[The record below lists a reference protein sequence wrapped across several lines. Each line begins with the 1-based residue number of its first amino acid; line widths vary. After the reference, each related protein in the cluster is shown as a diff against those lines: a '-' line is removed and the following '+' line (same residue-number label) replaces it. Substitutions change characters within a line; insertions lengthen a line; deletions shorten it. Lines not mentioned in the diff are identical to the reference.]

1 LYNID
6 LDKYYTHSYLGVE
19 KMLLNF
25 HVSCVEVEKSCSGYS
40 GTLPLIFP
48 LRLANKK
55 IYW

>member
-1 LYNID
+1 MDVEKCCTNT
-6 LDKYYTHSYLGVE
+6 KLGVE

-25 HVSCVEVEKSCSGYS
+25 PVNCEEVEKLCSGYS

-48 LRLANKK
+48 HRLANKK